1 MKILVISNYYPPHY
15 LGGYELACFDTVNF
29 LKQKGHEVSV
39 LTGSYMSNQCED
51 NVYRKLS
58 YIDYESPSYKNK
70 YDIEEFNYKVTQN
83 IIKMTKPDIVYVWSL
98 RLISLSPLWAIEKTK
113 IKKIFEI
120 GDFWMK
126 GFLNNSFLPKLKRG
140 IKNILPLGNSKEVSI
155 SPAICISNWMV
166 DIMKNQYGSQKVHVV
181 PNGTSISK
189 ERCTKKDDSIM
200 KYMFCGRIDYSK
212 GLDMAIKSLSY
223 LKDNNCDDFEFHIYG
238 DGDKTYLKRCLKMI
252 TILNLQDQVFYH
264 GKQDNL
270 EEAYKQNHVLLMP
283 TRMQEPFGLVLIE
296 AMNYG
301 VVPIAPNNY
310 GPKEIID
317 DCKDGILFK
326 QYDQKSFDE
335 KLKLIHN
342 NWDWMKDLR
351 LNGFEKVEK
360 NYNLNIVKNQI
371 EQLLIEEVKA

>member
-1 MKILVISNYYPPHY
+1 MKILVISNYYPPYY
-15 LGGYELACFDTVNF
+15 LGGYELACFDTVKF
-29 LKQKGHEVSV
+29 LKQKGHDVTV
-39 LTGSYMSNQCED
+39 LTGNYMSNQCES
-51 NVYRKLS
+51 NIYRQLN

-70 YDIEEFNYKVTQN
+70 HDVEEFNYSVTED
-83 IIKMTKPDIVYVWSL
+83 IIQMTQPDIIYIWSL

-140 IKNILPLGNSKEVSI
+140 IKNILPLGNAQEVNI

-166 DIMKNQYGSQKVHVV
+166 DIMKNQYGSQKIHVV
-181 PNGTSISK
+181 PNGTNISEQKCK
-189 ERCTKKDDSIM
+189 EKDDSVM

-223 LKDNNCDDFEFHIYG
+223 LKDNNCEDFEFHIYG

-252 TILNLQDQVFYH
+252 DILNLQDQVFYH
-264 GKQDNL
+264 GKHDNL

-283 TRMQEPFGLVLIE
+283 TRMKEPFGLVLIE
-296 AMNYG
+296 AMNHG
-301 VVPIAPNNY
+301 VVPIAPNDY

-326 QYDQKSFDE
+326 QYDQKSLDE

-342 NWDWMKDLR
+342 NWNWMKDLR
-351 LNGFEKVEK
+351 LSGFEKVEK
-360 NYNLNIVKNQI
+360 NYNLNIVKSKI